1 MPDATSLDPCNI
13 EEASH
18 CLRFV
23 HSLPPSLALLTCPLH
38 CRPTAKMTEAAA
50 AIDFV
55 AARADLAASSTK
67 RRLAQLKTLE
77 DKIKGDCELQ
87 GRLLSL

>member
-1 MPDATSLDPCNI
+1 
-13 EEASH
+13 
-18 CLRFV
+18 
-23 HSLPPSLALLTCPLH
+23 
-38 CRPTAKMTEAAA
+38 MTEAAV

-77 DKIKGDCELQ
+77 DKIKGDCELRS
-87 GRLLSL
+87 RLLSFSSTSRPGVV

>member
-1 MPDATSLDPCNI
+1 
-13 EEASH
+13 
-18 CLRFV
+18 
-23 HSLPPSLALLTCPLH
+23 
-38 CRPTAKMTEAAA
+38 MTEAAV

-87 GRLLSL
+87 SRLLSFSYTSRPGVV